1 MFLASAAEGMT
12 NEVIM
17 HHLLDSNVHPP
28 AADTLHHVAETVN
41 KAEIFFMNFDLPQF
55 ELFGIDFSITKHLIM
70 MWLAALLV
78 IIGFT
83 LPFRKR
89 KLVNSGFANF
99 LEMLVIFVKD
109 EIVYNSLGKKDGD
122 KIMPWLLTVFFFI
135 LTCNLL
141 GLIPGAA
148 TATGNVSVTAGLA
161 ILSFILIQIKG
172 MIAQGAI
179 KYFINLVPK
188 GIPAFVVP
196 IMIPVEIIGLF
207 TKPFALCIRLFA
219 NMVAGHAV
227 ILALLG
233 LIMTWILMPLPILG
247 AVIISMLEILV
258 AFIQAFIFTLLTA
271 LFISLAQHA
280 H

>member
-1 MFLASAAEGMT
+1 MFLASAAEGMS

-161 ILSFILIQIKG
+161 ILSFILIQVKG